1 MTSPTLLIIED
12 DHKMRRLLE
21 LILAEEGY
29 KITSAAGGE
38 AGIQRLKE
46 TSYDLILSDLQ
57 MDRVDGMQILE
68 YAKKNHP
75 DTPVLIITGFGSV
88 KSAVEAMRKGALDYI
103 TKPIDNEELIIII
116 RKALEFHHLTNENK
130 RLSQGLKQKYSFDRI
145 IGDSPP
151 IRNVKQLGREVSG
164 SDSTVLISGESGTG
178 KELFARAI
186 HYHSNRSRYPMITI
200 NCAAIPENLLE
211 SELFGYEKGAFTDA
225 KFSKPGRFLTANRG
239 TIFLDEISEM
249 SLQTQVKILRV
260 LQEKE
265 IEALGSTKTTKIDIR
280 IIAATNKDLPEM
292 IQKGLFR
299 EDLFYRLNVFPLL
312 LPPLR
317 ERNADIRTLAAYF
330 IEAYNK
336 KMGKRFKGFSES
348 ALDILQSYQ
357 WPGNIRELQNIVERV
372 LITCKRDLIQ
382 AEDLPVT
389 FAKGPLLQTNTTSLL
404 SLGLSIETLEKKA
417 ILEALEKTRGNVS
430 DASKLLGVTRNT
442 LRYRIQKHGIHT

>member
-29 KITSAAGGE
+29 KITSAPGGE
-38 AGIQRLKE
+38 AGIQRLQE

-57 MDRVDGMQILE
+57 MDKVDGMQILE

-88 KSAVEAMRKGALDYI
+88 KSAVEAMQKGALDYI
-103 TKPIDNEELIIII
+103 TKPIDNEELILII
-116 RKALEFHHLTNENK
+116 RRALEFHHLTNENK
-130 RLSQGLKQKYSFDRI
+130 MLFQGLKQKYSFSRI

-151 IRNVKQLGREVSG
+151 ILNVKQLAREVSD
-164 SDSTVLISGESGTG
+164 SDSTILISGESGTG

-186 HYHSNRSRYPMITI
+186 HYHSNRSRFPMITI

-225 KFSKPGRFLTANRG
+225 KFSKPGRFLTGNHG

-249 SLQTQVKILRV
+249 SPQTQVKILRV

-265 IEALGSTKTTKIDIR
+265 IEPLGSTKTTKIDVR

-299 EDLFYRLNVFPLL
+299 DDLFYRLNVFPILI
-312 LPPLR
+312 PPLR
-317 ERNADIRTLAAYF
+317 ERSPDIKALAAYF
-330 IEAYNK
+330 IDAYNK
-336 KMGKRFKGFSES
+336 KMGKRFKGFSKD
-348 ALDILQSYQ
+348 ALDILESYQ
-357 WPGNIRELQNIVERV
+357 WPGNIRELQNIVERI

-389 FAKGPLLQTNTTSLL
+389 LGKGPLQQTNTTSLL
-404 SLGLSIETLEKKA
+404 SLGLSIEALEKKA
-417 ILEALEKTRGNVS
+417 ILEALQKTQGNVS

-442 LRYRIQKHGIHT
+442 LRYRIQKHGIHI